1 MKIHRTFMV
10 LALAV
15 VFLLGGSLSILAAEE
30 SVTLQTPI
38 AVTTCGQSPG
48 ALMIKLICKKASLD
62 CMQSNSL
69 SVQDLQENSYKTLI
83 ITTGTSMK
91 GMGAAGTDIN
101 VEIKRIEALIAE
113 AKKQGIV
120 VIGAHIEGMSRRVDK
135 YDQMSIETVIPVSD
149 VILIK
154 EDSDEDGYF
163 SDVATEKNIPIFRV
177 TETLELKDK
186 FQELFKTQ

>member
-163 SDVATEKNIPIFRV
+163 SNVATEKNIPIFRV

>member
-48 ALMIKLICKKASLD
+48 ALMIKLICKKADLD

-149 VILIK
+149 MILIK
-154 EDSDEDGYF
+154 EDSDEDDYF
-163 SDVATEKNIPIFRV
+163 TNVATEKNIPIFRV